1 MRLGLGIDAGGTYTD
16 TVLYDFEQKSV
27 LGKGKALTTKDD
39 YTKGIAASLA
49 QIEIN
54 EPEAIEL
61 VGLSTTLA
69 TNALVEGKGARA
81 GLLLI
86 GYDKELVQRFLRVS
100 PYWIVAGGHDMRGKE
115 RALLDEEEVR
125 RVAGAMAEEVEVI
138 AISEM
143 GGAVNPEH
151 EHRVQALI
159 EKEYGIPA
167 ISGHEISNEMD
178 SMKRATTVF
187 WNARLI
193 PIILE
198 LIQAVEV
205 VLKERGV
212 RAPIMLER
220 SDGTLMGERLARRRP
235 IETLMSGPVASVY
248 GALHLTGCKEAL
260 VIDMGG
266 TTTDIGLVR
275 NGQPRL
281 RTSGARIGVYRTTV
295 KTLDLHTTGLGG
307 DSEIS
312 LTPEGGLAIGPRR
325 VTPVSYAARLSSAI
339 ANELEAWQE
348 VQTQHVDA
356 ALLPA
361 VEFFIPTRKSIEQS
375 KSAGSNSDVEIGA
388 REQAALEA
396 LQELGGASRFQ
407 LAAAID
413 YSYPSLLR
421 MDHLEAQGLVNRV
434 GLTPTDILHVLGRL
448 DLWDAQAARLAVQAF
463 AQRWQNTVEATCQA
477 VLSGMEQRL
486 AEQALNALLAELM
499 PTSSRTQGQ
508 KAPVGALWTR
518 SVDTPSLEECPI
530 CQYLLHTSLNGAN
543 TQALECNLKINLPI
557 VAVGAPVK
565 AYFPAL
571 AKALQTELH
580 IPGHADVANAIGA
593 ITGNIALTV
602 EVIVSV
608 TGDERYIIQ
617 GVPDNNSFEDLE
629 EATAAA
635 VAYVTDKAKQRAVEA
650 GAEAISVDV
659 SQEEI
664 VSELGDEDCQTIFL
678 QRRIIARA
686 TGRPKTRE

>member
-16 TVLYDFEQKSV
+16 TVLYDFEQESV

-49 QIEIN
+49 QIEIDK
-54 EPEAIEL
+54 PEAIEL

-86 GYDKELVQRFLRVS
+86 GYDLELVQRFLRVN

-125 RVAGAMAEEVEVI
+125 RVVRAMAEDVEVI

-212 RAPIMLER
+212 AAPIMLER
-220 SDGTLMGERLARRRP
+220 SDGTLMGEKLARRRP

-248 GALHLTGCKEAL
+248 GALHLTGCKDAL

-281 RTSGARIGVYRTTV
+281 RASGARIGVYRTTV

-307 DSEIS
+307 DSEVS
-312 LTPEGGLAIGPRR
+312 LTPEGCLAIGPRR
-325 VTPVSYAARLSSAI
+325 VIPVSYAARLSPAI
-339 ANELEAWQE
+339 AKELEIWQD

-356 ALLPA
+356 ALLPP
-361 VEFFIPTRKSIEQS
+361 VEFFIPTRKSIEQR
-375 KSAGSNSDVEIGA
+375 KSARSKSDVEIGT
-388 REQAALEA
+388 REEAALQA
-396 LQELGGASRFQ
+396 LQDLGGASRFQ
-407 LAAAID
+407 LAKAID

-421 MDHLEAQGLVNRV
+421 MDHLEAQGLVYRV

-448 DLWDAQAARLAVQAF
+448 ELWDAKAAGQGAQAF
-463 AQRWQNTVEATCQA
+463 AQRWQHTVEATCQA

-486 AEQALNALLAELM
+486 AEQALDALLAELM
-499 PTSSRTQGQ
+499 PTGNQAKDQ
-508 KAPVGALWTR
+508 KVPVGALWTR
-518 SVDTPSLEECPI
+518 SVETPLLKECPI
-530 CQYLLHTSLNGAN
+530 CQYLLHTSLNGVDRR
-543 TQALECNLKINLPI
+543 ALECNLKINLPI
-557 VAVGAPVK
+557 VAVGAPVE

-580 IPGHADVANAIGA
+580 IPNHADVANAIGA

-617 GVPDNNSFEDLE
+617 GVPDNNSFEELE

-635 VAYVTDKAKQRAVEA
+635 VAYATDKAKQRAIEA

-659 SQEEI
+659 SQEET

-686 TGRPKTRE
+686 TGRPKIRE